1 VKQITELDDPRLVK
15 ALAHPLRIT
24 ILRVLQD
31 RTASPSEIAEE
42 ISAPLGNVS
51 YHVRVLE
58 RVGLLELA
66 HTRQRRGAI
75 EHYYR
80 AVGRVR
86 ITDKAWAQVPEIV
99 KDAMV
104 SATLD
109 QAVRYVSAAAATG
122 GFDRRDANV
131 SRRGMVVDK
140 QGFAELAAAAKELLD
155 RAYKIESESARRIAA
170 RDHRNG
176 EINAGLVL
184 MLFEAPPAYA
194 EAAPG
199 EHEPKRRSK
208 THAKQAS
215 NS

>member
-1 VKQITELDDPRLVK
+1 MKQITELDDPRLVK

-31 RTASPSEIAEE
+31 RTASPSEIASE

-86 ITDKAWAQVPEIV
+86 ITDKAWAQVPDII
-99 KDAMV
+99 KNAMI

-131 SRRGMVVDK
+131 SRRGMVLDK
-140 QGFAELAAAAKELLD
+140 QGFAELATAAKELMD
-155 RAYKIESESARRIAA
+155 RAYNIEGESARRIAA
-170 RDHRNG
+170 SDHEDG

-194 EAAPG
+194 EVPPG
-199 EHEPKRRSK
+199 EHAPRRRSS
-208 THAKQAS
+208 TRAKQSSKA
-215 NS
+215 